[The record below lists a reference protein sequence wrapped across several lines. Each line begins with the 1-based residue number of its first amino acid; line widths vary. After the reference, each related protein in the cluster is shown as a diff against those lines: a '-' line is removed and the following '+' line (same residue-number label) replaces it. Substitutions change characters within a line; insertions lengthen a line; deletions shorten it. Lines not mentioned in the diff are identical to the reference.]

1 MLRAICLIVL
11 AAFAAHAQERSNDQ
25 LKEQAK
31 HFKNSKRFAI
41 TYDKFK
47 DETWVRTGPFAI
59 SGTARYMAGG
69 GMIFL
74 WASFRFS
81 GQSLKQPNDT
91 FALYLEHNGNDWQFL
106 TTTEMYLL
114 IDGHRNVLP
123 AEQKGNVGRGGFGSL
138 GAVNEI
144 LLTTVSPELFESL
157 ATGKSVELRAG
168 SYETKLKDEH
178 QQAFRDLLSL
188 SRGEQKKP

>member
-11 AAFAAHAQERSNDQ
+11 TAFTVQAQDRSNEQ
-25 LKEQAK
+25 LKQQASR
-31 HFKNSKRFAI
+31 FKNSKRFAVS
-41 TYDKFK
+41 YDKFK

-59 SGTARYMAGG
+59 SGTGRYMAGG

-81 GQSLKQPNDT
+81 GQSIKQSIDT
-91 FALYLEHNGNDWQFL
+91 FSFYLEHNGKDWLFL
-106 TTTEMYLL
+106 TTKEMYLL
-114 IDGHRNVLP
+114 IDSHREVLP

-138 GAVNEI
+138 GPVNEI
-144 LLTTVSPELFESL
+144 LLTTMSPQLFESL

-168 SYETKLKDEH
+168 SYETKLKEEH

-188 SRGEQKKP
+188 ARGEPKKP